1 MKTNILKY
9 TLAIAGILSFSSC
22 AKDFLEQKNTYQIS
36 QDNFFD
42 NDEAVSQAVMPLYS
56 YVWYDFNDKFYYGM
70 GDGRANNITAQ
81 YSDYL
86 YPYTNF
92 TETGLSIGLTEA
104 WGSLYSVVAQ
114 ANNTI
119 INIANHSSANVS
131 ETAKL
136 QGIAEARFMRGLAYW
151 YISSLWGCAVIYNDT
166 QSLVNNYVVSPNP
179 GIDGIEYAIRDMEY
193 AAVHLPAAS
202 PATGR
207 INKYA
212 AYAMLSRFYLSMA
225 GLTTS
230 GRYDGTNVA
239 TDKNRG
245 TRNEYYLD
253 AAKKAA
259 ALVIEQGPYQ
269 LADTYA
275 ELFAAFTFNNNS
287 ESIFQLQFQAGAE
300 GGLAQSMTRF
310 LAWSTQ
316 VNQGNSWGGSTFCSY
331 DLWEEFKEYEDPTLG
346 TKIDDAI
353 RRHNCVASYGETYP
367 ELSANP
373 EKPYIYGETESPG
386 DQGANIKKYVIG
398 TNAVNGFA
406 MNNNSG
412 INTYMMRLAEVYLNY
427 AEAVLGNN
435 ATTTDATALKY
446 INELRTRAGV
456 PTKNS
461 LTFEDIRHE
470 FRLETAFE
478 GLYWYFLVRR
488 GYYQQQEMV
497 NYVNNQYRNASYF
510 NLKKVGDT
518 FINME
523 AFGKGQVY
531 VNGHAL
537 GRFWQIGPQQTLY
550 LPGCWLKKGK
560 NEVIVLDVVGPK
572 GEAGK
577 PGSTVAPTAFC
588 QDHPELDKLNL
599 EKSNK
604 HNEPG
609 HRMDLNSETPVL
621 KGEFKAGNGWQTIK
635 LDKPVT
641 GRYFAI
647 QAESSQSGDSQ
658 IAIAEVYLQDAQG
671 NRIDRNNWV
680 AYYADSEKGNSTLDK
695 MFDLQES
702 TYWQTEKGA
711 NFPHLGIVDMGKEV
725 TISAFEYLPRAEQG
739 APGSVKGFKLYV
751 RK

>member
-9 TLAIAGILSFSSC
+9 TLALAGMLSFTGC
-22 AKDFLEQKNTYQIS
+22 ANDFLEQKNTYQIS
-36 QDNFFD
+36 QVNFFD

-119 INIANHSSANVS
+119 NNIANHSSSNVS

-230 GRYDGTNVA
+230 GRYDGTNAA

-259 ALVIEQGPYQ
+259 AIVIEQGPYQ

-275 ELFAAFTFNNNS
+275 ELFAASTFNNNS

-346 TKIDDAI
+346 TKVDDAI

-367 ELSANP
+367 ELSAKP

-510 NLKKVGDT
+510 KKSTHEYVLSEDYTAPGPSVATATTKNLTLPIADT
-518 FINME
+518 D
-523 AFGKGQVY
+523 
-531 VNGHAL
+531 
-537 GRFWQIGPQQTLY
+537 QTKNPL
-550 LPGCWLKKGK
+550 LKP
-560 NEVIVLDVVGPK
+560 D
-572 GEAGK
+572 
-577 PGSTVAPTAFC
+577 GSGNITTVAYQF
-588 QDHPELDKLNL
+588 
-599 EKSNK
+599 
-604 HNEPG
+604 
-609 HRMDLNSETPVL
+609 
-621 KGEFKAGNGWQTIK
+621 
-635 LDKPVT
+635 
-641 GRYFAI
+641 
-647 QAESSQSGDSQ
+647 
-658 IAIAEVYLQDAQG
+658 G
-671 NRIDRNNWV
+671 NREVED
-680 AYYADSEKGNSTLDK
+680 T
-695 MFDLQES
+695 DL
-702 TYWQTEKGA
+702 
-711 NFPHLGIVDMGKEV
+711 
-725 TISAFEYLPRAEQG
+725 
-739 APGSVKGFKLYV
+739 FK
-751 RK
+751 

>member
-1 MKTNILKY
+1 M
-9 TLAIAGILSFSSC
+9 LSFTGC
-22 AKDFLEQKNTYQIS
+22 ANDFLEQKNTYQIS
-36 QDNFFD
+36 QVNFFD

-81 YSDYL
+81 YSEYI

-92 TETGLSIGLTEA
+92 TETGLSSGLTEA
-104 WGSLYSVVAQ
+104 WGALYSVVAQ

-119 INIANHSSANVS
+119 NNIANNSTANVS
-131 ETAKL
+131 ETAKI

-151 YISSLWGCAVIYNDT
+151 YISSLWGCAVIYNNT
-166 QSLVNNYVVSPNP
+166 QDLVNNYVVSPSP
-179 GIDGIEYAIRDMEY
+179 VADGIEFAIRDMEY
-193 AAVHLPAAS
+193 AAVHLPSAS

-207 INKYA
+207 VNKYA

-230 GRYDGTNVA
+230 GRYDGSNVA
-239 TDKNRG
+239 TDANRG
-245 TRNEYYLD
+245 TRNEYYLA

-259 ALVIEQGPYQ
+259 AVVIEKGPYK

-275 ELFAAFTFNNNS
+275 ELFAASTFNNNS

-300 GGLAQSMTRF
+300 DGLAQSMTRF

-316 VNQGNSWGGSTFCSY
+316 VNQGNSWGGSTYCSY

-346 TKIDDAI
+346 TKVDDAI
-353 RRHNCVASYGETYP
+353 RRHNCIASYGETYP

-386 DQGANIKKYVIG
+386 NQGANIKKYVIG

-446 INELRTRAGV
+446 FNELRTRAGV

-461 LTFEDIRHE
+461 LSFEDIRHE

-478 GLYWYFLVRR
+478 GLYWYFIVRR

-497 NYVNNQYRNASYF
+497 NYINNQYRNASYF
-510 NLKKVGDT
+510 KSSTHEYVLSEDYTAPGPSVATATAKNLTLPIADT
-518 FINME
+518 DQTKNPLLKPD
-523 AFGKGQVY
+523 G
-531 VNGHAL
+531 NGNIA
-537 GRFWQIGPQQTLY
+537 
-550 LPGCWLKKGK
+550 
-560 NEVIVLDVVGPK
+560 
-572 GEAGK
+572 
-577 PGSTVAPTAFC
+577 TVA
-588 QDHPELDKLNL
+588 
-599 EKSNK
+599 
-604 HNEPG
+604 
-609 HRMDLNSETPVL
+609 
-621 KGEFKAGNGWQTIK
+621 
-635 LDKPVT
+635 
-641 GRYFAI
+641 
-647 QAESSQSGDSQ
+647 
-658 IAIAEVYLQDAQG
+658 YLFG
-671 NRIDRNNWV
+671 NREVED
-680 AYYADSEKGNSTLDK
+680 T
-695 MFDLQES
+695 DL
-702 TYWQTEKGA
+702 
-711 NFPHLGIVDMGKEV
+711 
-725 TISAFEYLPRAEQG
+725 
-739 APGSVKGFKLYV
+739 FK
-751 RK
+751 

>member
-9 TLAIAGILSFSSC
+9 TLALAGMLSFTGC
-22 AKDFLEQKNTYQIS
+22 ANDFLEQKNTYQIS

-81 YSDYL
+81 YSEYI

-119 INIANHSSANVS
+119 NNIANHSSSNVS

-230 GRYDGTNVA
+230 GRYDGTNAA

-259 ALVIEQGPYQ
+259 AIVIEQGPYQ

-275 ELFAAFTFNNNS
+275 ELFAASTFNNNS

-346 TKIDDAI
+346 TKVDDAI

-386 DQGANIKKYVIG
+386 NQGANIKKYVIG

-446 INELRTRAGV
+446 FNELRTRAGV

-461 LTFEDIRHE
+461 LSFEDIRHE

-478 GLYWYFLVRR
+478 GLYWYFIVRR

-497 NYVNNQYRNASYF
+497 NYINNQYRNASYF
-510 NLKKVGDT
+510 KSSTHEYVLSEDYTAPGPSVATATAKNLTLPIADT
-518 FINME
+518 D
-523 AFGKGQVY
+523 
-531 VNGHAL
+531 
-537 GRFWQIGPQQTLY
+537 QTKNPL
-550 LPGCWLKKGK
+550 LKP
-560 NEVIVLDVVGPK
+560 D
-572 GEAGK
+572 
-577 PGSTVAPTAFC
+577 GSGNITTVAYQF
-588 QDHPELDKLNL
+588 
-599 EKSNK
+599 
-604 HNEPG
+604 
-609 HRMDLNSETPVL
+609 
-621 KGEFKAGNGWQTIK
+621 
-635 LDKPVT
+635 
-641 GRYFAI
+641 
-647 QAESSQSGDSQ
+647 
-658 IAIAEVYLQDAQG
+658 G
-671 NRIDRNNWV
+671 NREVED
-680 AYYADSEKGNSTLDK
+680 T
-695 MFDLQES
+695 DL
-702 TYWQTEKGA
+702 
-711 NFPHLGIVDMGKEV
+711 
-725 TISAFEYLPRAEQG
+725 
-739 APGSVKGFKLYV
+739 FK
-751 RK
+751 

>member
-9 TLAIAGILSFSSC
+9 TLALAGMLSFTGC
-22 AKDFLEQKNTYQIS
+22 ANDFLEQKNTYQIS

-81 YSDYL
+81 YSEYI

-92 TETGLSIGLTEA
+92 TETGLSSGLTEA
-104 WGSLYSVVAQ
+104 WGALYSVVAQ

-119 INIANHSSANVS
+119 NNIANNSTANVS
-131 ETAKL
+131 ETAKI

-151 YISSLWGCAVIYNDT
+151 YISSLWGCAIIYNNT
-166 QSLVNNYVVSPNP
+166 QDLVNNYVVSPSP
-179 GIDGIEYAIRDMEY
+179 VADGIEFAIRDMEY
-193 AAVHLPAAS
+193 AAVHLPSAS

-207 INKYA
+207 VNKYA

-230 GRYDGTNVA
+230 GRYDGSNVA
-239 TDKNRG
+239 TDANRG

-259 ALVIEQGPYQ
+259 AVVIEKGPYK

-275 ELFAAFTFNNNS
+275 ELFAASTFNNNS

-300 GGLAQSMTRF
+300 DGLAQSMTRF

-316 VNQGNSWGGSTFCSY
+316 VNQGNSWGGSTYCSY

-346 TKIDDAI
+346 TKVDDAI

-386 DQGANIKKYVIG
+386 NQGANIKKYVIG

-510 NLKKVGDT
+510 KKSTHEYVLSEDYTAPGPSVATATAKNLTLPIADT
-518 FINME
+518 D
-523 AFGKGQVY
+523 
-531 VNGHAL
+531 
-537 GRFWQIGPQQTLY
+537 QTKNPL
-550 LPGCWLKKGK
+550 LKP
-560 NEVIVLDVVGPK
+560 D
-572 GEAGK
+572 
-577 PGSTVAPTAFC
+577 GSGNITTVAYQF
-588 QDHPELDKLNL
+588 
-599 EKSNK
+599 
-604 HNEPG
+604 
-609 HRMDLNSETPVL
+609 
-621 KGEFKAGNGWQTIK
+621 
-635 LDKPVT
+635 
-641 GRYFAI
+641 
-647 QAESSQSGDSQ
+647 
-658 IAIAEVYLQDAQG
+658 G
-671 NRIDRNNWV
+671 NREVED
-680 AYYADSEKGNSTLDK
+680 T
-695 MFDLQES
+695 DL
-702 TYWQTEKGA
+702 
-711 NFPHLGIVDMGKEV
+711 
-725 TISAFEYLPRAEQG
+725 
-739 APGSVKGFKLYV
+739 FK
-751 RK
+751 

>member
-1 MKTNILKY
+1 
-9 TLAIAGILSFSSC
+9 
-22 AKDFLEQKNTYQIS
+22 
-36 QDNFFD
+36 
-42 NDEAVSQAVMPLYS
+42 
-56 YVWYDFNDKFYYGM
+56 M

-119 INIANHSSANVS
+119 NNIANHSSSNVS

-230 GRYDGTNVA
+230 GRYDGTNAA

-259 ALVIEQGPYQ
+259 AIVIEQGPYQ

-275 ELFAAFTFNNNS
+275 ELFAASTFNNNS

-346 TKIDDAI
+346 TKVDDAI

-373 EKPYIYGETESPG
+373 EKPYIYGETEKPG
-386 DQGANIKKYVIG
+386 EQGANIKKYVIG

-446 INELRTRAGV
+446 FNELRTRAGV

-461 LTFEDIRHE
+461 LSFEDIRHE

-478 GLYWYFLVRR
+478 GLYWYFIVRR

-497 NYVNNQYRNASYF
+497 NYINNQYRNASYF
-510 NLKKVGDT
+510 KSSTHEYVLSEDYTAPGPSVTTATAKNLTLPIADT
-518 FINME
+518 DQTKNPLLKPD
-523 AFGKGQVY
+523 G
-531 VNGHAL
+531 NGNIA
-537 GRFWQIGPQQTLY
+537 
-550 LPGCWLKKGK
+550 
-560 NEVIVLDVVGPK
+560 
-572 GEAGK
+572 
-577 PGSTVAPTAFC
+577 TVAYQF
-588 QDHPELDKLNL
+588 
-599 EKSNK
+599 
-604 HNEPG
+604 
-609 HRMDLNSETPVL
+609 
-621 KGEFKAGNGWQTIK
+621 
-635 LDKPVT
+635 
-641 GRYFAI
+641 
-647 QAESSQSGDSQ
+647 
-658 IAIAEVYLQDAQG
+658 G
-671 NRIDRNNWV
+671 NREVED
-680 AYYADSEKGNSTLDK
+680 T
-695 MFDLQES
+695 DL
-702 TYWQTEKGA
+702 
-711 NFPHLGIVDMGKEV
+711 
-725 TISAFEYLPRAEQG
+725 
-739 APGSVKGFKLYV
+739 FK
-751 RK
+751 